1 MRASEKQCLSKKKR
15 LQTLTHMLK
24 SFVHPANREASSGGI
39 TSMPSSNSFLPP
51 IVKVDVAVVE
61 RRFIRLNLPELQN
74 DTMAGGGNM
83 IEKGKAWP

>member
-1 MRASEKQCLSKKKR
+1 
-15 LQTLTHMLK
+15 
-24 SFVHPANREASSGGI
+24 
-39 TSMPSSNSFLPP
+39 MPSSNSFLPP